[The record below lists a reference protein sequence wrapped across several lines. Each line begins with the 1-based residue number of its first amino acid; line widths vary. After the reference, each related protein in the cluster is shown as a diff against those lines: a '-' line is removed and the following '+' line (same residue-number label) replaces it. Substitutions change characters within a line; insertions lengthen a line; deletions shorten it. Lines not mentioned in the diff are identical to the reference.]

1 MHVEIVLA
9 ALVMVVAVLVAADFF
24 RRTSGTPRE
33 YPAGNEPGNEQG
45 PALDAGREAYPASRA
60 GSAAF
65 HSSSPPYEPAAAAS
79 PAGARQDGA
88 RQDGAP
94 QDGARQVS
102 AAGTPS
108 PSPDPGG
115 PRTNWLVRTR
125 LGLLAVVSAAAAALA
140 TASFIR
146 AVGAFQ
152 RASAESNVSSMRD
165 GAIASAILALL
176 FAAVILAVGLCSALI
191 LIRSVL
197 RPLRQLRAGAVEL
210 TEVWL
215 PDALR
220 DISLGH
226 ISRTDGTGRPL
237 AVKAVG
243 VSALD
248 EIGDVA
254 RAFDQVQGEVLRLAD
269 NEAALRGK
277 LSEMFTELAGRG
289 QTLMEHQL
297 RLIDE
302 LGQTELD
309 AGRRASLITMNHLA
323 TRMCRYSQNL
333 LVLAG
338 HELPG
343 HWDRPVMLAD
353 VIRAAVAQTGE
364 YERVSVS
371 VQPDIAVSAPAVID
385 VVHLIAELA
394 ENAASLSTADTPV
407 DISGRTLVTGGV
419 LVEVTDQG
427 VGMNPETMAQA
438 NWRLENPPPV
448 DVAVSRNM
456 GLFVVGRLAMRHGVK
471 VRLQPA
477 AAGGLTA
484 LVWLPD
490 AVVVLPEAGGAAGPG
505 PREPDTMAS
514 TTRPAPTPEDVRTL
528 QPATPGPSAA
538 AGPPAAPGLPAASD
552 LSAGPGLRPRHARP
566 ALRLRAPVQLSA
578 SRQAFSW
585 SETPARSQPAK
596 ISQPADKQAPDK
608 QAPDKQASDKQAPGE
623 QAPDRQAPED
633 PSGRRRLPIYDAVES
648 DWFSI
653 HGKRTDSAAVAGAGW
668 GAAADS
674 GWDAAKTVL
683 APASSGVATS
693 GLPVRT
699 PRANL
704 VPGAAGRPQSGGP
717 GPTDPGDP
725 AGATRPA
732 RSADA
737 IRNRLA
743 GFQQGASRGRA
754 AAGGGL
760 DETG

>member
-24 RRTSGTPRE
+24 RRTSDAPHE
-33 YPAGNEPGNEQG
+33 YPAGNEQD
-45 PALDAGREAYPASRA
+45 PALDAGRETYPASRA
-60 GSAAF
+60 GSAAL
-65 HSSSPPYEPAAAAS
+65 HSSSPPYEPAAAAP
-79 PAGARQDGA
+79 PAGARQDGAHQDGARQDGA
-88 RQDGAP
+88 RQDGA
-94 QDGARQVS
+94 RQAS
-102 AAGTPS
+102 GAGTS
-108 PSPDPGG
+108 ASAPSPDPGE

-125 LGLLAVVSAAAAALA
+125 LCLLAVVSAAAAALA

-152 RASAESNVSSMRD
+152 RASADSNVSSMRD

-197 RPLRQLRAGAVEL
+197 RPLRQLRTGAVEL

-220 DISLGH
+220 NISLGH
-226 ISRTDGTGRPL
+226 ISRTDGKGRPL

-269 NEAALRGK
+269 NEARLRGK
-277 LSEMFTELAGRG
+277 LSEMFTELSGRG

-309 AGRRASLITMNHLA
+309 AGRRASLVTMNHLA
-323 TRMCRYSQNL
+323 TRMRRYSQNL

-343 HWDRPVMLAD
+343 HWSRPVILVD

-371 VQPDIAVSAPAVID
+371 VQPDIAVSGPAVID

-394 ENAASLSTADTPV
+394 ENAASLSAADTPV
-407 DISGRTLVTGGV
+407 DISGRALVTGGV

-427 VGMNPETMAQA
+427 VGMNPEMMAQA

-477 AAGGLTA
+477 ATGGLTA

-490 AVVVLPEAGGAAGPG
+490 AVVVLPEAGEAAGPG
-505 PREPDTMAS
+505 PAEPDTMAS
-514 TTRPAPTPEDVRTL
+514 STRPAPTPEDVRTL
-528 QPATPGPSAA
+528 QPAT
-538 AGPPAAPGLPAASD
+538 AGPPAAPGPPAPSE

-566 ALRLRAPVQLSA
+566 ALRLRAPVQLPA

-585 SETPARSQPAK
+585 SETPVRSQPAES
-596 ISQPADKQAPDK
+596 SQPADE
-608 QAPDKQASDKQAPGE
+608 QAPGG
-623 QAPDRQAPED
+623 QAPGGQGPED
-633 PSGRRRLPIYDAVES
+633 LSGQRRLPIYDAVES
-648 DWFSI
+648 DWFSN
-653 HGKRTDSAAVAGAGW
+653 HGNRTDSVAVARAGW

-683 APASSGVATS
+683 APASSGVTTS

-704 VPGAAGRPQSGGP
+704 VPGAAGRPPSGGA
-717 GPTDPGDP
+717 GPAGP
-725 AGATRPA
+725 AGAAGPA

-754 AAGGGL
+754 AAGGGQ

>member
-1 MHVEIVLA
+1 
-9 ALVMVVAVLVAADFF
+9 
-24 RRTSGTPRE
+24 
-33 YPAGNEPGNEQG
+33 
-45 PALDAGREAYPASRA
+45 
-60 GSAAF
+60 
-65 HSSSPPYEPAAAAS
+65 
-79 PAGARQDGA
+79 
-88 RQDGAP
+88 
-94 QDGARQVS
+94 
-102 AAGTPS
+102 
-108 PSPDPGG
+108 
-115 PRTNWLVRTR
+115 
-125 LGLLAVVSAAAAALA
+125 
-140 TASFIR
+140 
-146 AVGAFQ
+146 
-152 RASAESNVSSMRD
+152 MRD
-165 GAIASAILALL
+165 GAIASAILALIL
-176 FAAVILAVGLCSALI
+176 AAVILAVGLCSALI

-197 RPLRQLRAGAVEL
+197 RPLRQLRTGAVEL

-220 DISLGH
+220 NISLGH
-226 ISRTDGTGRPL
+226 ISGTDGKGRPL

-254 RAFDQVQGEVLRLAD
+254 RAFDQVQGEVLRLAG
-269 NEAALRGK
+269 NEAGLRGK
-277 LSEMFTELAGRG
+277 LSEMFTELSGRG

-309 AGRRASLITMNHLA
+309 AGRRASLVTMNHLA
-323 TRMCRYSQNL
+323 TRMRRYSQNL

-343 HWDRPVMLAD
+343 RWNRPVMLGD

-371 VQPDIAVSAPAVID
+371 VQPDIAVSGPAVID

-394 ENAASLSTADTPV
+394 ENAASLSAADTPV
-407 DISGRTLVTGGV
+407 DISGRALVTGGV

-456 GLFVVGRLAMRHGVK
+456 GLFVVGRLAARHGVK

-490 AVVVLPEAGGAAGPG
+490 AVVVLPEAGGAADPG
-505 PREPDTMAS
+505 HAEPDTMAS
-514 TTRPAPTPEDVRTL
+514 SARPAPTPEDVRTL
-528 QPATPGPSAA
+528 QPA
-538 AGPPAAPGLPAASD
+538 APGLPAASD
-552 LSAGPGLRPRHARP
+552 ASPAASDVAAGPGLRPRHARP
-566 ALRLRAPVQLSA
+566 ALRLRAPVQLPA

-585 SETPARSQPAK
+585 SETPARSQPAES
-596 ISQPADKQAPDK
+596 SQPA
-608 QAPDKQASDKQAPGE
+608 ASSQPAGEQAPGE
-623 QAPDRQAPED
+623 QVPED
-633 PSGRRRLPIYDAVES
+633 PSGQRRLPIYEAVES
-648 DWFSI
+648 DWFSS
-653 HGKRTDSAAVAGAGW
+653 HGKRSDSAAVAEAGW

-683 APASSGVATS
+683 APASSGVTTS

-704 VPGAAGRPQSGGP
+704 VPGAAGRPQSGGA
-717 GPTDPGDP
+717 GP
-725 AGATRPA
+725 AGPAGSAGPA

-743 GFQQGASRGRA
+743 GFQRGASRGRA
-754 AAGGGL
+754 AAGGGQ

>member
-1 MHVEIVLA
+1 
-9 ALVMVVAVLVAADFF
+9 
-24 RRTSGTPRE
+24 
-33 YPAGNEPGNEQG
+33 
-45 PALDAGREAYPASRA
+45 
-60 GSAAF
+60 
-65 HSSSPPYEPAAAAS
+65 
-79 PAGARQDGA
+79 
-88 RQDGAP
+88 
-94 QDGARQVS
+94 
-102 AAGTPS
+102 
-108 PSPDPGG
+108 
-115 PRTNWLVRTR
+115 
-125 LGLLAVVSAAAAALA
+125 
-140 TASFIR
+140 
-146 AVGAFQ
+146 
-152 RASAESNVSSMRD
+152 MRD

-176 FAAVILAVGLCSALI
+176 FAGVILAVGLCSALI

-197 RPLRQLRAGAVEL
+197 RPLRQLRTGAVEL

-226 ISRTDGTGRPL
+226 ISRTDGKGRPL

-269 NEAALRGK
+269 NEAGLRGK
-277 LSEMFTELAGRG
+277 LSEMFTELSGRG

-309 AGRRASLITMNHLA
+309 ADRRASLVTMNHLA
-323 TRMCRYSQNL
+323 TRMRRYSQNL

-343 HWDRPVMLAD
+343 RWNRPVMLVD

-371 VQPDIAVSAPAVID
+371 VQPDIAVSGPAVID

-394 ENAASLSTADTPV
+394 ENAASLSAADTPV
-407 DISGRTLVTGGV
+407 DISGRALVTGGV

-427 VGMNPETMAQA
+427 VGMNPEMMAQA

-477 AAGGLTA
+477 ATGGLTA

-490 AVVVLPEAGGAAGPG
+490 AVIVPPEAGGAASPG
-505 PREPDTMAS
+505 PAEPDTMAS
-514 TTRPAPTPEDVRTL
+514 STGPAPTPEDIRTL
-528 QPATPGPSAA
+528 QPTTPGAPTARARPLPGPSTAS
-538 AGPPAAPGLPAASD
+538 GPSAVPD

-566 ALRLRAPVQLSA
+566 ALRLRAPVQVPA
-578 SRQAFSW
+578 PRQAFSW
-585 SETPARSQPAK
+585 SETPARSQPAES
-596 ISQPADKQAPDK
+596 SQPADEE
-608 QAPDKQASDKQAPGE
+608 APGE
-623 QAPDRQAPED
+623 RAPSEQAPED
-633 PSGRRRLPIYDAVES
+633 PSGSRRLPIYEAVEL
-648 DWFSI
+648 DWFS
-653 HGKRTDSAAVAGAGW
+653 GYGQRTDSAAVAEAGW
-668 GAAADS
+668 GAAAGS

-683 APASSGVATS
+683 APASSGVTTS

-704 VPGAAGRPQSGGP
+704 VPGAAGRPSSGGP
-717 GPTDPGDP
+717 GPAGPGGRAARPKQPGQPGRPTRSGTGSPGSSRAP
-725 AGATRPA
+725 AGDARRQAAARTRPA
-732 RSADA
+732 DA
-737 IRNRLA
+737 GPGQPRCRVLA
-743 GFQQGASRGRA
+743 P
-754 AAGGGL
+754 
-760 DETG
+760 

>member
-1 MHVEIVLA
+1 
-9 ALVMVVAVLVAADFF
+9 
-24 RRTSGTPRE
+24 
-33 YPAGNEPGNEQG
+33 
-45 PALDAGREAYPASRA
+45 
-60 GSAAF
+60 
-65 HSSSPPYEPAAAAS
+65 
-79 PAGARQDGA
+79 
-88 RQDGAP
+88 
-94 QDGARQVS
+94 
-102 AAGTPS
+102 
-108 PSPDPGG
+108 
-115 PRTNWLVRTR
+115 
-125 LGLLAVVSAAAAALA
+125 
-140 TASFIR
+140 
-146 AVGAFQ
+146 
-152 RASAESNVSSMRD
+152 
-165 GAIASAILALL
+165 
-176 FAAVILAVGLCSALI
+176 
-191 LIRSVL
+191 
-197 RPLRQLRAGAVEL
+197 
-210 TEVWL
+210 VWL

-220 DISLGH
+220 NISPGH
-226 ISRTDGTGRPL
+226 ISGTDGKGRPL

-269 NEAALRGK
+269 NEAGLRGK
-277 LSEMFTELAGRG
+277 LSEMFTELSGRG

-309 AGRRASLITMNHLA
+309 ADRRASLVTMNRLA
-323 TRMCRYSQNL
+323 TRMRRYSQNL

-343 HWDRPVMLAD
+343 RWNRPVMLAD

-364 YERVSVS
+364 YERVSVTA
-371 VQPDIAVSAPAVID
+371 QPDIAVSGPAVID

-394 ENAASLSTADTPV
+394 ENAASLSAADTPV
-407 DISGRTLVTGGV
+407 DISGRALVTGGV

-448 DVAVSRNM
+448 DVAISRNM
-456 GLFVVGRLAMRHGVK
+456 GLFVVGRLAARHGIK

-477 AAGGLTA
+477 ATGGLTA

-490 AVVVLPEAGGAAGPG
+490 AVVVLPEAGGAAAPG
-505 PREPDTMAS
+505 LAEPDTLAS
-514 TTRPAPTPEDVRTL
+514 STGPAPTSEDVRTL
-528 QPATPGPSAA
+528 QPA
-538 AGPPAAPGLPAASD
+538 APGAPAGSD
-552 LSAGPGLRPRHARP
+552 LAAGPGLRPRHARP
-566 ALRLRAPVQLSA
+566 ALRLRAPVQLPA

-585 SETPARSQPAK
+585 SETPARSQPAES
-596 ISQPADKQAPDK
+596 SQPAG
-608 QAPDKQASDKQAPGE
+608 KQAPGE
-623 QAPDRQAPED
+623 QPAGEQAPGEQPAGEQVPEV
-633 PSGRRRLPIYDAVES
+633 PSGQRRLPIYEAVES
-648 DWFSI
+648 DWFSS
-653 HGKRTDSAAVAGAGW
+653 HGKRSDSAAVAEAGW
-668 GAAADS
+668 GVAADS

-683 APASSGVATS
+683 APASSGVTTS

-704 VPGAAGRPQSGGP
+704 VPGAAGRPQSGGASP
-717 GPTDPGDP
+717 ADP
-725 AGATRPA
+725 AGSAGPA

-754 AAGGGL
+754 AAGGGQ

>member
-24 RRTSGTPRE
+24 RRTSDAPHE
-33 YPAGNEPGNEQG
+33 YPAGNEPG
-45 PALDAGREAYPASRA
+45 PALDA
-60 GSAAF
+60 
-65 HSSSPPYEPAAAAS
+65 PPV
-79 PAGARQDGA
+79 GARQDGA
-88 RQDGAP
+88 RQDGAR
-94 QDGARQVS
+94 QDGARQAS
-102 AAGTPS
+102 GAGTPTPTPA

-115 PRTNWLVRTR
+115 SRTNWLVRTR
-125 LGLLAVVSAAAAALA
+125 LCLLAGVSAAAAALT

-152 RASAESNVSSMRD
+152 RASADSNVSSMRD

-176 FAAVILAVGLCSALI
+176 FAGVTLAVGLCSALI

-197 RPLRQLRAGAVEL
+197 RPLRQLRTGAVEL

-226 ISRTDGTGRPL
+226 IGRTDGEGRPL

-243 VSALD
+243 ISALD
-248 EIGDVA
+248 EIGDIA

-269 NEAALRGK
+269 NEAGLRGK
-277 LSEMFTELAGRG
+277 LSEMFTELSGRG

-309 AGRRASLITMNHLA
+309 AGRRANLVTMNHLA
-323 TRMCRYSQNL
+323 TRMRRYSQNL

-343 HWDRPVMLAD
+343 RWNHPVMLVD
-353 VIRAAVAQTGE
+353 VIRAAMAQTGE

-371 VQPDIAVSAPAVID
+371 VQPDIAVSGPAVID

-394 ENAASLSTADTPV
+394 ENAASLSAADTPV
-407 DISGRTLVTGGV
+407 DIAGGALATGGV
-419 LVEVTDQG
+419 LIEVTDQG
-427 VGMNPETMAQA
+427 VGMNPDLMAQA

-456 GLFVVGRLAMRHGVK
+456 GLFVVGKLAMRHGVK

-477 AAGGLTA
+477 ATGGLTA

-490 AVVVLPEAGGAAGPG
+490 AVIVLPEAGGAASPG
-505 PREPDTMAS
+505 PAEPDTMAS
-514 TTRPAPTPEDVRTL
+514 STMPAPAPVDVRTL
-528 QPATPGPSAA
+528 QPATPGP
-538 AGPPAAPGLPAASD
+538 PAAPG
-552 LSAGPGLRPRHARP
+552 LSAGPGLPPRHARP
-566 ALRLRAPVQLSA
+566 ALRLRAPVELAA

-585 SETPARSQPAK
+585 SDTPARSQPAES
-596 ISQPADKQAPDK
+596 SQPAAERAPGEQAP
-608 QAPDKQASDKQAPGE
+608 SKQAPGE
-623 QAPDRQAPED
+623 QASGEHDPED
-633 PSGRRRLPIYDAVES
+633 PSGQRRLPIYEAVES
-648 DWFSI
+648 DWFSSY
-653 HGKRTDSAAVAGAGW
+653 GQRTDGAAVAGAGW

-683 APASSGVATS
+683 APASSGVTTS

-704 VPGAAGRPQSGGP
+704 VPGAAGRPPSGGP
-717 GPTDPGDP
+717 GPAGAGDP
-725 AGATRPA
+725 AAAAGPA

-737 IRNRLA
+737 IRTRLA

-754 AAGGGL
+754 AAGADQ